1 MTSTVPPLLRIS
13 AGPTRTPDPSA
24 RNTAV
29 LVGFTAITNLADGAL
44 KVALPLIAA
53 SMTTSPALV
62 SGVLLTLTLPWVFAA
77 LHVGVLVDRSDRR
90 SLLWLANW
98 VRIAV
103 VGGFLATIAMG
114 MFSLPLIYVGGI
126 LLGLAEVI
134 ALTSAAALVPSAVS
148 PPLRERANARLTGA
162 ETVCNEF
169 IGPFVGGLLVAIG
182 AAFALGS
189 TAAGYVLTAATL
201 VLLAGRFR
209 AVPKEGQPSRSV
221 HGQIADGLRFLWR
234 ERLLRVMTLVVAALN
249 TCWGAWLAL
258 MPLYATKVMGLP
270 VSRYGLLVGALGLG
284 GLTGTMIM
292 SVSTRLFGRRRVM
305 FANVALTVSLVAIP
319 AVTANVWAVAVGAFL
334 GGVGGG
340 LWVVNS
346 RTVSQTLVPGDMM
359 GRYSSASR
367 MFGWGAVPVGAGLSG
382 VLAEWFGFPVSFA
395 FFSLTAALVI
405 IPFVLVF
412 TPAVQAEVEAKVT
425 AG

>member
-1 MTSTVPPLLRIS
+1 MTSVV
-13 AGPTRTPDPSA
+13 AGRGPAIDPSA

-53 SMTTSPALV
+53 SMTTSPSLV

-77 LHVGVLVDRSDRR
+77 LHVGVLVDRRDRR
-90 SLLWLANW
+90 TLLWVANG
-98 VRIAV
+98 VRVAV
-103 VGGFLATIAMG
+103 VGGFLAAMALG
-114 MFSLPLIYVGGI
+114 AFSLPLIYAGGI
-126 LLGLAEVI
+126 LLGLAEVV

-148 PPLRERANARLTGA
+148 PSLRERANAWLTGA

-169 IGPFVGGLLVAIG
+169 VGPFAGGLLVAIG
-182 AAFALGS
+182 AAFALGA
-189 TAAGYVLTAATL
+189 TVAGYLLTAATL

-209 AVPKEGQPSRSV
+209 AAAKEDQPSRSV
-221 HGQIADGLRFLWR
+221 HQQIGDGLRFLWR
-234 ERLLRVMTLVVAALN
+234 EQLLRVMTLVVAALN

-292 SVSTRLFGRRRVM
+292 SVSTRLFGRRYGM
-305 FANVALTVSLVAIP
+305 FANVVLTFALVAIP
-319 AVTANVWAVAVGAFL
+319 AVTANVWAVGLGAFL

-346 RTVSQTLVPGDMM
+346 RTVSQTLVPGDML

-382 VLAEWFGFPVSFA
+382 VLAEWFGFSLSFA
-395 FFSLTAALVI
+395 FFSLATVLVI
-405 IPFVLVF
+405 VPFARVF
-412 TPAVQAEVEAKVT
+412 TPAVQAEVEAKVRIDRV
-425 AG
+425 